1 MGHSVKCVCSVC
13 ICEKKLKMSVDRVKV
28 DTSAIKGI
36 PIIWLM
42 GGPGS
47 GKGTQCDRICVKYG
61 YTHLSSG
68 DILRFEVMSGSARGR
83 QLYQMMANGEA
94 VPNEVVND
102 LLAEAMVKK
111 AESKTCTGFIVDG
124 FPMDA
129 EQADSFVKDIG
140 EPNMVLLLECNDE
153 ILKQRLNKRNNFDDT
168 EEAIVK
174 RIEIY
179 NEKTKPIAANFNA
192 KSVFAEERPAD
203 DIFVDIQKIVE
214 TL

>member
-1 MGHSVKCVCSVC
+1 MGVKCVCSVC

-111 AESKTCTGFIVDG
+111 AE
-124 FPMDA
+124 A
-129 EQADSFVKDIG
+129 FVKDIG

-168 EEAIVK
+168 PDSILK
-174 RIEIY
+174 RLTTY

-192 KSVFAEERPAD
+192 KSVFAERS
-203 DIFVDIQKIVE
+203 
-214 TL
+214 

>member
-1 MGHSVKCVCSVC
+1 MGTHSVKCVCSSVC

-61 YTHLSSG
+61 FTHLSSG

-111 AESKTCTGFIVDG
+111 A
-124 FPMDA
+124 DA
-129 EQADSFVKDIG
+129 FVKDIG

-168 EEAIVK
+168 EDAIVK

-192 KSVFAEERPAD
+192 KSVNAERLAD
-203 DIFVDIQKIVE
+203 EIFEDVQKFMNA
-214 TL
+214 L

>member
-1 MGHSVKCVCSVC
+1 MGVKRVCSSVC

-102 LLAEAMVKK
+102 LLA
-111 AESKTCTGFIVDG
+111 
-124 FPMDA
+124 DA
-129 EQADSFVKDIG
+129 FVKNIG

-153 ILKQRLNKRNNFDDT
+153 ILKQRLNERNNFDDT
-168 EEAIVK
+168 PDSILK
-174 RIEIY
+174 RLTTY
-179 NEKTKPIAANFNA
+179 NEKTKPIATKFNA
-192 KSVFAEERPAD
+192 
-203 DIFVDIQKIVE
+203 IKINA
-214 TL
+214 

>member
-1 MGHSVKCVCSVC
+1 MGTHSVKCVCSVC

-94 VPNEVVND
+94 VPNE
-102 LLAEAMVKK
+102 
-111 AESKTCTGFIVDG
+111 
-124 FPMDA
+124 
-129 EQADSFVKDIG
+129 
-140 EPNMVLLLECNDE
+140 

-168 EEAIVK
+168 PDSILK
-174 RIEIY
+174 RLTTY
-179 NEKTKPIAANFNA
+179 NEKTKPIATKFNA
-192 KSVFAEERPAD
+192 IKINAEERPAD

>member
-1 MGHSVKCVCSVC
+1 MGKCVCSSVC

-61 YTHLSSG
+61 FTHLSSG

-111 AESKTCTGFIVDG
+111 AESKCTGFIVDG

-129 EQADSFVKDIG
+129 EQADAFVKDIG

-168 EEAIVK
+168 PDSIMK
-174 RIEIY
+174 RLTTY
-179 NEKTKPIAANFNA
+179 NEKTKPIASKFKATQIDA
-192 KSVFAEERPAD
+192 GGRPAD
-203 DIFVDIQKIVE
+203 DIFLDIQKIVE

>member
-1 MGHSVKCVCSVC
+1 MGTHSVKCVCSVC

-111 AESKTCTGFIVDG
+111 AESKGFIVDG

-129 EQADSFVKDIG
+129 EQADAFVKDIG
-140 EPNMVLLLECNDE
+140 APNMVLLLECNDE

-168 EEAIVK
+168 PDSILK
-174 RIEIY
+174 RLTTY
-179 NEKTKPIAANFNA
+179 NEKTKPIATKFNA
-192 KSVFAEERPAD
+192 IKINAEERPAD